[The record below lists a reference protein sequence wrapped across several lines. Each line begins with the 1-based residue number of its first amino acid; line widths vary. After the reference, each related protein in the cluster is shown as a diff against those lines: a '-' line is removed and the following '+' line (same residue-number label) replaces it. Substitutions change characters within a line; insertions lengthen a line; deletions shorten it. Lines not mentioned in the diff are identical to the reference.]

1 MAASVWKGYLSFG
14 LVSFPVRLS
23 AAARREPIRF
33 HMLHRKDHSR
43 IKEVWYCAEED
54 KPVDRADIVKAY
66 EHSKGEYTIIED
78 TEVKKIAPPTAE
90 TIEILQFVHVNDVD
104 PIFFDKSYYV
114 LPEQKVSKPYTLFLA
129 AIDETKSYAVAKIAM
144 HGREHL
150 AVIRPGTPGLV
161 LHTLYYVD
169 ELHRPTKTEEEAK
182 GTFNRQEMELAK
194 KLIES
199 LASPF
204 KPEEYHDQ
212 YRENL
217 EHLIEQKQHGEK
229 VTAVKHS
236 KTAPVVDI
244 MEALKRS
251 LSQSAK
257 AKPQAKRVR
266 KAA

>member
-1 MAASVWKGYLSFG
+1 MAYLSFG

-43 IKEVWYCAEED
+43 IKEVWYCAEEN
-54 KPVDRADIVKAY
+54 KPVDRADIVKGY
-66 EHSKGEYTIIED
+66 EHAKGEYTVVED
-78 TEVKKIAPPTAE
+78 AEVKKIAPPTAE
-90 TIEILQFVHVNDVD
+90 TIEILQFVGVNEVD

-114 LPEQKVSKPYTLFLA
+114 LPEAVSKPYALSLA
-129 AIDETKSYAVAKIAM
+129 AIRETKSYAVAKIAM
-144 HGREHL
+144 HGREHV

-169 ELHRPTKTEEEAK
+169 ELHRPGKTEGEAK
-182 GTFNRQEMELAK
+182 SNFNRQEMELAK
-194 KLIES
+194 KLIDS
-199 LASPF
+199 LASRF

-217 EHLIEQKQHGEK
+217 EHLIELKQRGVK
-229 VTAVKHS
+229 VTPVKYP
-236 KTAPVVDI
+236 KAAPVVDI
-244 MEALKRS
+244 LDALKRS
-251 LSQSAK
+251 LSLPAK
-257 AKPQAKRVR
+257 TKPQSRRTR